1 MEVRVVSANK
11 LNATA
16 FISKIL
22 SWDAACMMQP
32 NNCNEPGLSLMNYK
46 IKDILLYI
54 KLDTTFWL
62 NFLDNVK
69 IIAWHQFNIDSTKEG
84 LDFGGVFLSLS
95 LAET

>member
-1 MEVRVVSANK
+1 
-11 LNATA
+11 
-16 FISKIL
+16 
-22 SWDAACMMQP
+22 MMQP

-54 KLDTTFWL
+54 KLDTTFWI

-69 IIAWHQFNIDSTKEG
+69 IIARHQFNIDSTKEG
-84 LDFGGVFLSLS
+84 LDFGSVSLSLS